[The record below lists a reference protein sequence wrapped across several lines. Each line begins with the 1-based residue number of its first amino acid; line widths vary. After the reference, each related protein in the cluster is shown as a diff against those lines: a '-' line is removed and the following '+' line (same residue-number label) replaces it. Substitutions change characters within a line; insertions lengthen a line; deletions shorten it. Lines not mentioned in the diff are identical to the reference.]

1 MFPPYVK
8 LCAIRDNV
16 LYIDMESYE
25 AAMDYQLKAMGLEEN
40 MPFEE
45 QVVETVQYVL
55 GFQCGRLYCRQYFP
69 EETIG
74 EVEEIVKLVTEAF
87 GKRISELDWMS
98 EETKAEAEKK
108 LETMTVR
115 IGYPDNWPQDRYEL
129 MLAAPEE
136 GGIYVDNILAAAR
149 ASMEYTMETKHDPVD
164 KTLWPDTPQT
174 VNAFYMPQDNSI
186 NLLAGILMPPFYD
199 PEASE
204 EENLGSI
211 GTVIAH
217 EITHA
222 FDTSGSQFDENGN
235 LRDWWT
241 PEDKAQFQRLAEEV
255 AYYYDAMEIDSR
267 ISGTCMVSQRE
278 MACIMK

>member
-1 MFPPYVK
+1 
-8 LCAIRDNV
+8 
-16 LYIDMESYE
+16 MESYE

-129 MLAAPEE
+129 MLA
-136 GGIYVDNILAAAR
+136 
-149 ASMEYTMETKHDPVD
+149 
-164 KTLWPDTPQT
+164 
-174 VNAFYMPQDNSI
+174 
-186 NLLAGILMPPFYD
+186 GILMPPFYD
-199 PEASE
+199 PEAFE

-222 FDTSGSQFDENGN
+222 VDHGRGFLPYYNEPEGSADPSGLKSIIY
-235 LRDWWT
+235 
-241 PEDKAQFQRLAEEV
+241 A
-255 AYYYDAMEIDSR
+255 
-267 ISGTCMVSQRE
+267 
-278 MACIMK
+278 

>member
-1 MFPPYVK
+1 M
-8 LCAIRDNV
+8 R
-16 LYIDMESYE
+16 S
-25 AAMDYQLKAMGLEEN
+25 
-40 MPFEE
+40 
-45 QVVETVQYVL
+45 
-55 GFQCGRLYCRQYFP
+55 
-69 EETIG
+69 
-74 EVEEIVKLVTEAF
+74 EIT
-87 GKRISELDWMS
+87 S
-98 EETKAEAEKK
+98 
-108 LETMTVR
+108 LETR
-115 IGYPDNWPQDRYEL
+115 
-129 MLAAPEE
+129 
-136 GGIYVDNILAAAR
+136 
-149 ASMEYTMETKHDPVD
+149 HDPVD

-174 VNAFYMPQDNSI
+174 VNAYYMPQDNSI

-255 AYYYDAMEIDSR
+255 ADYYDAMEIDSR
-267 ISGTCMVSQRE
+267 ISGTCKVSQRE
-278 MACIMK
+278 MAWNMK

>member
-1 MFPPYVK
+1 
-8 LCAIRDNV
+8 
-16 LYIDMESYE
+16 
-25 AAMDYQLKAMGLEEN
+25 
-40 MPFEE
+40 
-45 QVVETVQYVL
+45 
-55 GFQCGRLYCRQYFP
+55 
-69 EETIG
+69 
-74 EVEEIVKLVTEAF
+74 
-87 GKRISELDWMS
+87 
-98 EETKAEAEKK
+98 
-108 LETMTVR
+108 
-115 IGYPDNWPQDRYEL
+115 
-129 MLAAPEE
+129 
-136 GGIYVDNILAAAR
+136 
-149 ASMEYTMETKHDPVD
+149 
-164 KTLWPDTPQT
+164 
-174 VNAFYMPQDNSI
+174 MPQDNSI

-255 AYYYDAMEIDSR
+255 ADYYDAMEIDGR